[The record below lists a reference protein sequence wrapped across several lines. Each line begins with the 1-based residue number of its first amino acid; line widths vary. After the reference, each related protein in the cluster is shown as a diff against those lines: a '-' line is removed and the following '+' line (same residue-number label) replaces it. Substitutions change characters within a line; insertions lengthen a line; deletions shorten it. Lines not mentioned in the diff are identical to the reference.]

1 MMLSELQVLENVW
14 DDLLEKQSQ
23 VC

>member
-23 VC
+23 DC